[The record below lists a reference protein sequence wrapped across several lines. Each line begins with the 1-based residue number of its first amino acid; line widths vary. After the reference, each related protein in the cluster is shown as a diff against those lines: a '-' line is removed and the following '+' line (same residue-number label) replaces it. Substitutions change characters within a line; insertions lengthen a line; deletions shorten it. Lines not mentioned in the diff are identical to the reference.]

1 MHIFVLGTGMI
12 GTTVVTELAKYAG
25 VKTITAVD
33 INQASIDK
41 CLAIANDPQVIG
53 KVAALATE
61 ADIAEVLKGADLA
74 IGCLP
79 HSLSLPAIKAAIS
92 SKCHLVDLVGSHFP
106 EKLALHEQ
114 AQQAGVLIVPGCGVA
129 PGITNFLAAQ
139 GIELLDEA
147 QEAMLAC
154 GGIPRYPDPPLG
166 YQVVYRLESL
176 LGLYTKPATII
187 RNGKIVELAPLSD
200 LVEMTFS
207 EPVGLCETVITDAHS
222 TAFMLQGKVENLVE
236 RTVRYPGHWDK
247 MRVLSE
253 LGFLDETPVAVEDT
267 VISPKLFAQK
277 VLIPKM
283 SGHSIEDITVLRVE
297 VSGIKHGVSTK
308 HTWEMIDLYDH
319 ERKITSMAKTTA
331 IPALLISQWIT
342 TKKITETGVIPIE
355 GLIVQERFHPFLTE
369 LSQLGIE
376 IEYKE
381 ETFVEKE

>member
-25 VKTITAVD
+25 TDTITAVD

-41 CLAIANDPQVIG
+41 CLAIADSPRVNG

-61 ADIAEVLKGADLA
+61 QDIAEVLQDADLA

-79 HSLSLPAIKAAIS
+79 HSLSVAAIKAAIS
-92 SKCHLVDLVGSHFP
+92 SKCHLVDLVGSRFI
-106 EKLALHEQ
+106 EKIAMHQQ

-139 GIELLDEA
+139 GIDLLDEA
-147 QEAMLAC
+147 KEAILSC

-176 LGLYTKPATII
+176 LELYTKPATII
-187 RNGKIVELAPLSD
+187 QNGKIIELAPLSG
-200 LVEMTFS
+200 LEETVFPK
-207 EPVGLCETVITDAHS
+207 PVGLCETVITDAHS

-236 RTVRYPGHWDK
+236 RTVRYPGHWGK

-253 LGFLDETPVAVEDT
+253 LGFLDDTMVSIQGTAITPK
-267 VISPKLFAQK
+267 SFAEK
-277 VLIPKM
+277 ILAPKM

-297 VSGIKHGVSTK
+297 VSGVKQGRPTK
-308 HTWEMIDLYDH
+308 HTWEMTDLYDH
-319 ERKITSMAKTTA
+319 VRKITSMAKTTA
-331 IPALLISQWIT
+331 IPALLIAQWIAG
-342 TKKITETGVIPIE
+342 KKITETGVIPIE
-355 GLIVQERFHPFLTE
+355 SLIIRERFQPFLTE
-369 LSQLGIE
+369 LANLGIE
-376 IEYKE
+376 IAYKE
-381 ETFVEKE
+381 EVFE

>member
-25 VKTITAVD
+25 AETITAVD

-41 CLAIANDPQVIG
+41 CLAIADNPRVIG

-61 ADIAEVLKGADLA
+61 GDIAEVLKGADLA

-79 HSLSLPAIKAAIS
+79 HSLSIPAIKAAIS

-114 AQQAGVLIVPGCGVA
+114 ARQAGVLIVPGCGVA

-139 GIELLDEA
+139 GIELLDRA
-147 QEAMLAC
+147 KEAMLAC

-187 RNGKIVELAPLSD
+187 RNGEIVELVPLSD
-200 LVEMTFS
+200 LADMTFPA
-207 EPVGLCETVITDAHS
+207 PVGLCETVITDAHS
-222 TAFMLQGKVENLVE
+222 TAFMLQGKVENLIE
-236 RTVRYPGHWDK
+236 RTIRYPGHWDK

-253 LGFLDETPVAVEDT
+253 LGFLDETPVSFQEMI
-267 VISPKLFAQK
+267 ISPKLFAEK
-277 VLIPKM
+277 ILTPKM

-297 VSGIKHGVSTK
+297 VSGVKQGRQTK

-331 IPALLISQWIT
+331 IPALLISQWIVD
-342 TKKITETGVIPIE
+342 KKITETGVIPIE
-355 GLIVQERFHPFLTE
+355 SLIVRERFQPFLTE
-369 LSQLGIE
+369 LSHLGIE

-381 ETFVEKE
+381 EIFD

>member
-61 ADIAEVLKGADLA
+61 ADIAKVLKGADLA

-92 SKCHLVDLVGSHFP
+92 SKCHLVDLVGSRFA
-106 EKLALHEQ
+106 EKLAMHEQ

-129 PGITNFLAAQ
+129 PGIANFLAAQ

-187 RNGKIVELAPLSD
+187 QNGEIVELAPLSD
-200 LVEMTFS
+200 LAAMTFP

-253 LGFLDETPVAVEDT
+253 LGFLDETPVTIGDT
-267 VISPKLFAQK
+267 VISPKLFAEK
-277 VLIPKM
+277 VLLPKM
-283 SGHSIEDITVLRVE
+283 SGHSIEDITVLRVA
-297 VSGIKHGVSTK
+297 VSGIKQGIPTK

-331 IPALLISQWIT
+331 IPALLISQWIA

-355 GLIVQERFHPFLTE
+355 SLIVRERFQPFLTE

-381 ETFVEKE
+381 EIFDEKE